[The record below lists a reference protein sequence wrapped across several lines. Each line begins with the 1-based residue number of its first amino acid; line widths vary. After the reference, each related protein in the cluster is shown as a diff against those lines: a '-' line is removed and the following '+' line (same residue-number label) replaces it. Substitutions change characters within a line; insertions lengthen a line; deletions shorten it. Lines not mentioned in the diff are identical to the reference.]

1 MMWGIE
7 LDRAAAPVA
16 KELLSR
22 GFIVGTARQNVLR
35 LLPPYITP
43 KKAFMEFMTTLEKIL
58 EVEERQSL
66 PALQHVAGVAQK

>member
-35 LLPPYITP
+35 LLP
-43 KKAFMEFMTTLEKIL
+43 
-58 EVEERQSL
+58 Q
-66 PALQHVAGVAQK
+66 